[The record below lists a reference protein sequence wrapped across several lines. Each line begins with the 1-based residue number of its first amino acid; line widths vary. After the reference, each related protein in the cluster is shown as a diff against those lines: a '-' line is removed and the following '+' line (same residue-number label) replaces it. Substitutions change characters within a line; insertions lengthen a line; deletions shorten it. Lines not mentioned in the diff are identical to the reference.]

1 MKPSIM
7 KTSLLNYEKDLW
19 NKGHQYIAGVD
30 EAGRGP
36 LAGPLFVVA
45 VILPTDIYIA
55 GLDDSKKLTARKRE
69 IIYQEICDKALAI
82 NIINI
87 PITTIDEL
95 NIYQATKQGMVHA
108 LQGLTI
114 KPSVALIDAMPLE
127 NLPFETISLIHGD
140 ALSASIAAASVV
152 AKVTRDKFMLALD
165 EIYPEYKWIKNKGY
179 GTKEHMLAIENY
191 GITPHHRTSFEPV
204 KTIYNGG
211 GFKWISR
218 P

>member
-1 MKPSIM
+1 M

-19 NKGHQYIAGVD
+19 RKGYQYIAGVD

-36 LAGPLFVVA
+36 LAGPLFVAA
-45 VILPTDIYIA
+45 VILPQNVSIV

-69 IIYQEICDKALAI
+69 FIYQEIYNQALAI
-82 NIINI
+82 SIVNISIA
-87 PITTIDEL
+87 TIDEL
-95 NIYQATKQGMVHA
+95 NIYKATKLGMSQA
-108 LQGLTI
+108 LQELI
-114 KPSVALIDAMPLE
+114 IEPNVALIDAMPLE

-152 AKVTRDKFMLALD
+152 AKVARDKFMLALD

-179 GTKEHMLAIENY
+179 GTKEHMLAIKTH

-204 KTIYNGG
+204 KTIYHGG
-211 GFKWISR
+211 CFKWISR